1 MKKNVV
7 PVLTA
12 LAMVAGFSAVV
23 VAQEMKA
30 DRAITYRQGVFQAMG
45 WNLYAVLGPMTKGE
59 IPYNK
64 DQAVRS
70 ANFLSELA
78 MMPYDGF
85 VAGSEKGAPTKAKPE
100 IWKERARF
108 DKLAEAMQGETVKLV
123 AAAKT
128 GDPALLR
135 TQVAATGKACS
146 NCHDD
151 FRSK

>member
-7 PVLTA
+7 PVLSA
-12 LAMVAGFSAVV
+12 LAIVAGFSAVV

-30 DRAITYRQGVFQAMG
+30 DRAIKYRQGVLQAMG
-45 WNLYAVLGPMTKGE
+45 WNFYSVLGPMVKGE

-64 DQAVRS
+64 DQAVR
-70 ANFLSELA
+70 AAGFLSDLS

-85 VAGSEKGAPTKAKPE
+85 VAGSDQGAPTKAKPE
-100 IWKERARF
+100 IWKERPKF

-151 FRSK
+151 FRAK